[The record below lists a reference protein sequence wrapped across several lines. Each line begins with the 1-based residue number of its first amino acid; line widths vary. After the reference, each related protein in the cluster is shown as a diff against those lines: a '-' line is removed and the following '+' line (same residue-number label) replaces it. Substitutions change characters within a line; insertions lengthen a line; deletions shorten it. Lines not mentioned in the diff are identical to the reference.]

1 MEKVSLSLQNLK
13 KKLSNKQISPL
24 YFIIGPEA
32 FLMKEILQ
40 AIKSCVLSPETA
52 DFNCEIFKAGEG
64 EMERMREAME
74 TLPVF
79 SERRVIVCE
88 SAHKLKES
96 DWKILLPIVKAPVET
111 CVLIF
116 VSSAPDKR
124 KKIIKELISYS
135 EILSAETPKDK
146 EWIMWLKEMGKKEGL
161 SFSDSA
167 IALIKE
173 YACYDLMNLDT
184 EIKKLKRFLGSK
196 KHISEKDVLAV
207 VPRVRPE
214 NIFALSEA
222 IGQKDMP
229 SALMCLARLLEDNQN
244 EVGALALISRHIR
257 ILARVKEGL
266 KKGNTEKTICHKT
279 GVPYFFIQNYIQSAN
294 LWTEKKIVS
303 ALSALKA
310 TDKALKSSPV
320 SAHIW
325 LENFIIKTCSA

>member
-1 MEKVSLSLQNLK
+1 MAKVSLSLQNLK

-24 YFIIGPEA
+24 YFIIGPEV
-32 FLMKEILQ
+32 FLIKESLQ
-40 AIKSCVLSPETA
+40 GIKSCVLSPETA
-52 DFNCEIFKAGEG
+52 DFNYEVFKANEG
-64 EMERMREAME
+64 EIERMRVAIE

-96 DWKILLPIVKAPVET
+96 DWKILLPVVKTPVKT
-111 CVLIF
+111 CVLVF

-124 KKIIKELISYS
+124 KKIIKELMSYC
-135 EILSAETPKDK
+135 EVVSAQPPAEK
-146 EWIMWLKEMGKKEGL
+146 EWIMWLKGMGKREGL

-196 KHISEKDVLAV
+196 KHISEEDVLAV

-214 NIFALSEA
+214 NVFALSEA

-229 SALMCLARLLEDNQN
+229 SALVCLARLLEDNQN

-266 KKGNTEKTICHKT
+266 KKGNTEQTICNKT
-279 GVPYFFIQNYIQSAN
+279 GVPYFFIQNYIRSAN
-294 LWTEKKIVS
+294 LWTENKIIS
-303 ALSALKA
+303 ALEALKA